1 VLFISGSKH
10 VSAAELTLLTMLEVI
25 LSPIWV
31 WFLFNE
37 HPGNWTLVGGSIIM
51 LGVMVQAIGARRRH
65 PQPQVL

>member
-1 VLFISGSKH
+1 
-10 VSAAELTLLTMLEVI
+10 VI

-51 LGVMVQAIGARRRH
+51 LGVMVQAIGARRSDA
-65 PQPQVL
+65 QPQVL